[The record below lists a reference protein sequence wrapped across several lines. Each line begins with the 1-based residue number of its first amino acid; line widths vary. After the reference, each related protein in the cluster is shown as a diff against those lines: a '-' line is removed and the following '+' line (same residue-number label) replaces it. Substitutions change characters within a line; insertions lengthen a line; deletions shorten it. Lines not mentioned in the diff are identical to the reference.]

1 LPKPFYENFSFLPYI
16 FIHFIGILYCN
27 SRNIAH
33 SIPTTS
39 FYGSS
44 TGRIRFSN
52 NGMNVETRQ
61 TRVIF
66 PDGDNSEVEDDEDGD
81 EVENFDNM
89 SGSNF

>member
-1 LPKPFYENFSFLPYI
+1 MRIFHFFPIYLFILLAFYI
-16 FIHFIGILYCN
+16 VN

-44 TGRIRFSN
+44 TQRIRFSN

-61 TRVIF
+61 TRVIL
-66 PDGDNSEVEDDEDGD
+66 PDGDNSEVEDGD

-89 SGSNF
+89 LGSDF

>member
-1 LPKPFYENFSFLPYI
+1 MRIFHFFPIYLFILLAFYI
-16 FIHFIGILYCN
+16 VN

-44 TGRIRFSN
+44 TQRIRFSN

-61 TRVIF
+61 TRVIL
-66 PDGDNSEVEDDEDGD
+66 PDGDNSEVEDGD

-89 SGSNF
+89 SGSDF

>member
-1 LPKPFYENFSFLPYI
+1 LAFYI
-16 FIHFIGILYCN
+16 VN

-44 TGRIRFSN
+44 TQRIRFSN

-61 TRVIF
+61 TRVIL
-66 PDGDNSEVEDDEDGD
+66 PDGDNSEVEDGD

-89 SGSNF
+89 LGSDF

>member
-1 LPKPFYENFSFLPYI
+1 M
-16 FIHFIGILYCN
+16 
-27 SRNIAH
+27 AH

-44 TGRIRFSN
+44 TQRIRFSN

-61 TRVIF
+61 TRVIL
-66 PDGDNSEVEDDEDGD
+66 PDGDNSEDDTDED

-89 SGSNF
+89 SGSDF

>member
-1 LPKPFYENFSFLPYI
+1 MRIFHFFPIYLFILLAFYI
-16 FIHFIGILYCN
+16 VN
-27 SRNIAH
+27 SRNIVH

-44 TGRIRFSN
+44 TQRIRFSN

-61 TRVIF
+61 TRVIL
-66 PDGDNSEVEDDEDGD
+66 PDGDKSEVEDDEDGD

-89 SGSNF
+89 SGSDF

>member
-1 LPKPFYENFSFLPYI
+1 LAFYI
-16 FIHFIGILYCN
+16 VN

-44 TGRIRFSN
+44 TQRIRFSN

-61 TRVIF
+61 TRVIL
-66 PDGDNSEVEDDEDGD
+66 PDGDKSEVEDDEDGD

-89 SGSNF
+89 SGSDF